1 MKKVKWISAGFM
13 ITLCFILSS
22 ELYQNYVGIFSNQLY
37 YINMD
42 VSDKEDVWDFV
53 GKSAEKMGMEA
64 FYIFNTSSTARNVHY
79 DIMGT
84 SKTAELLK
92 ERYQIAEG
100 SYNSFFSG
108 TTKIS
113 VHDFDENIGHQEEV
127 TFYFTGSY
135 EKVLELRRYFNISD
149 YPASYVHGGEKGIM
163 QWLVPA
169 IWAVAGV
176 FLVILT
182 WFDIQFQKKENFL
195 LISMGK
201 SRLVIILQN
210 ILKDTLVF
218 AGLFLVIRLLFEKY
232 IYLGYEN
239 KKIILIC
246 LAVLVLNHCIYFM
259 LFHYDYKQLLYN
271 ATINESTLSNCYILK
286 VFTMLLAVAS
296 LSVSIPL
303 IRENVRYIGMYKEIG
318 QFKDYGFID
327 IIPDYSQ
334 CKGDEGVYTEQI
346 YGDIYQE
353 YMEKGKVALSTYDFK
368 GEKGPIL
375 MVNHNTWPLVAGP
388 DIEEPEEEFCVFV
401 PDGKIKIDNPV
412 EDVLQH
418 IILEFGI
425 DIEQENYSY
434 NMEYYKKH
442 RNVLYFKYFGDSV
455 LGFDEMENPVFV
467 YCNPSKETLSLNDGG
482 EHFML
487 DNNDTMIC
495 LTPEELQDIK
505 DNYPVEDITY
515 TGVEERS
522 GQDRAR
528 IERIALLNTV
538 ISVFMLILEG
548 IVIGT
553 IIKMEYIINAKI
565 LAIKKVLGYSVLSKN
580 KSIFLLNLFAAC
592 IGIVTMLIAALMYKL
607 ASWQEIVGIGFGLIV
622 MEWGMILY
630 HIIRFER
637 TGISKILKGGSL

>member
-13 ITLCFILSS
+13 ITLCFILGS
-22 ELYQNYVGIFSNQLY
+22 ELYQNYVSIFSNQLY
-37 YINMD
+37 YITMD

-64 FYIFNTSSTARNVHY
+64 FYILNTSSTARNAQY
-79 DIMGT
+79 DIMATSGT
-84 SKTAELLK
+84 DELLK
-92 ERYQIAEG
+92 KKYQIAEG

-108 TTKIS
+108 TTKIN
-113 VHDFDENIGHQEEV
+113 VHDFDENIGNQEEV
-127 TFYFTGSY
+127 QFCFTGSY

-149 YPASYVHGGEKGIM
+149 YPTSYVHGGEIGII

-201 SRLVIILQN
+201 SRLRIILQN
-210 ILKDTLVF
+210 IIKDTVVF
-218 AGLFLVIRLLFEKY
+218 AGMFFVIRFLFGKS

-239 KKIILIC
+239 KNIILIC
-246 LAVLVLNHCIYFM
+246 FAVLMLNNCMYFM
-259 LFHYDYKQLLYN
+259 LFHYDYKQILYN
-271 ATINESTLSNCYILK
+271 AAINVSTLSNCYILK

-303 IRENVRYIGMYKEIG
+303 VRENLRYIGMYKEIG

-334 CKGDEGVYTEQI
+334 CKGDEGGYVEQI
-346 YGDIYQE
+346 YGDVYQE
-353 YMEKGKVALSTYDFK
+353 YMEKGKVAFSTYGFK
-368 GEKGPIL
+368 GEMGPVL

-401 PDGKIKIDNPV
+401 PKGKIKIDNPV

-418 IILEFGI
+418 IIVNFGI
-425 DIEQENYSY
+425 NFEQENYSY

-442 RNVLYFKYFGDSV
+442 RNVLYFKYFGDNMS
-455 LGFDEMENPVFV
+455 GFDEMEDPVFV
-467 YCNPSKETLSLNDGG
+467 YCNPSKETISTAD
-482 EHFML
+482 ESEYFMF
-487 DNNDTMIC
+487 DSNDTMIC

-515 TGVEERS
+515 TGVVKRC

-528 IERIALLNTV
+528 IERIALLNSV

-548 IVIGT
+548 IVIST

-565 LAIKKVLGYSVLSKN
+565 LAIKKVLGYSILSKN
-580 KSIFLLNLFAAC
+580 KSIFLLNLFAAF
-592 IGIVTMLIAALMYKL
+592 IGIITMVIAALMYKL
-607 ASWQEIVGIGFGLIV
+607 ASWQEIVGIGFALIV

-630 HIIRFER
+630 NIIRFER